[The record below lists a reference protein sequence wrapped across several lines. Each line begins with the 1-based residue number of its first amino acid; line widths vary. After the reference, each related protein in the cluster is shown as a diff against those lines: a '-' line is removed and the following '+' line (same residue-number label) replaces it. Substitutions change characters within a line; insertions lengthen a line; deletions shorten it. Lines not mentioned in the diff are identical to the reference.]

1 MAWSWIF
8 NLMLLLMRILSVT
21 DFHILRVSVYEIPY
35 SSIVPSSDND
45 KDNIKT
51 EPSENEIK
59 KKN

>member
-1 MAWSWIF
+1 MVWSWIF
-8 NLMLLLMRILSVT
+8 NLMLLTMRILSVT

-35 SSIVPSSDND
+35 SSIIPSSDND